1 MTQIANAPPVSVP
14 PPSAMLLRRFCR
26 SRTGVIGAVL
36 LLLIVALVI
45 VLPGLS
51 SLDPNQIDLTRIEQP
66 PSASHW
72 LGTDELGRDV
82 FIRLWQGG
90 QVSLLVAFSAMLLQ
104 LVIGIILGGLA
115 GYFGKWTDMLIM
127 RLTETVMCFP
137 FYAIAITMAAILG
150 ASSWNVIIII
160 GLLNWTGVARLVRA
174 EFLTLRS
181 LDYVDAARVMGIGH
195 RQIILRHLLPNA
207 LPPVIVY
214 ATLAVATGILAEA
227 ALSFL
232 GLGVKQP
239 APSWGNMLSAAQNM
253 RVLSNEWWL
262 WLPPGLLV
270 FTLVLS
276 INFIGD
282 ALRHAL
288 DPQSGQS

>member
-1 MTQIANAPPVSVP
+1 
-14 PPSAMLLRRFCR
+14 MLLRRFCR

-104 LVIGIILGGLA
+104 LVIGSILGGLA

-137 FYAIAITMAAILG
+137 FYAIAITTAAILG

-207 LPPVIVY
+207 LPPISVY